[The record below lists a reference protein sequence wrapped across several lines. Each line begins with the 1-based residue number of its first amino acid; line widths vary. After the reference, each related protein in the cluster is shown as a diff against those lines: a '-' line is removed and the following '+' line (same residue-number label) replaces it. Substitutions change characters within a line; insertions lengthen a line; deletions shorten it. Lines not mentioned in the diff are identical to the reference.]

1 MNDHP
6 DEPQWFQ
13 RFRRAKYDPLEER
26 VDKLIRT
33 VDKVVLNL
41 TWIKWLLAIFIAVEV
56 GGKFMA

>member
-1 MNDHP
+1 MEDHH
-6 DEPQWFQ
+6 DEPKWFKS
-13 RFRRAKYDPLEER
+13 FRKDKYGPLEER